1 MPTFHIVLESTY
13 PETIVEEII
22 EIEAASADEAVEAV
36 LDGDGYQLKT
46 STCYGESDVEVIKT
60 IEKA

>member
-1 MPTFHIVLESTY
+1 MPTFHIVVEATY
-13 PETIVEEII
+13 PETIIEETI

-36 LDGDGYQLKT
+36 LEGDGYQLKT
-46 STCYGESDVEVIKT
+46 STSYGDPDKEIVTS

>member
-46 STCYGESDVEVIKT
+46 STCYGEPDAEVVKT

>member
-1 MPTFHIVLESTY
+1 MQTYHIVLESTY
-13 PETIVEEII
+13 PETVIEEVI

-36 LDGDGYQLKT
+36 LEGDGYQLKT
-46 STCYGESDVEVIKT
+46 STCYGGPNTEVVKS